1 MLTPRGR
8 LIAAVTGTIAVAIC
22 CFTPILA
29 VTVAALGIGAMTRYL
44 DYVLIPALVVLV
56 IVTWRAYREYAGSHS
71 ARRPDRPPTTSR
83 P

>member
-22 CFTPILA
+22 CFTPILVIA
-29 VTVAALGIGAMTRYL
+29 VAAIGLGAMTRYL

-56 IVTWRAYREYAGSHS
+56 FVTWRAYREYARSHS
-71 ARRPDRPPTTSR
+71 AQGIR
-83 P
+83 